1 MDLRIY
7 YQKIRKIEAAI
18 PEESVVIISG
28 NSGWRESRE
37 EKCSRGG
44 RPHDRGRPGGTGYG
58 GGGGISKWRKRRA
71 GRRRKQRPISLR
83 LRFARCAG
91 RKGKCSHMAL
101 LTDGNPNTTE
111 ELRVYESSIL
121 DVAHVEAIDLDSKMT
136 LATEEISED
145 VLDILIDQS
154 RNLIPFTDQ
163 RRHMGVSDVVV
174 TRQLKRWHALHSLEL
189 LYRDAFNNQLND
201 RYRAKWIEYQELSRN
216 ARYQRCGSESE
227 SSPCRS
233 RKQSPRN
240 FRWLP
245 ARHCRQRITPRL
257 PGFLR
262 RGRRAPQADVTALT
276 TPDGS
281 VMVVTAVDPPP
292 NAVAFNVYAGL
303 TADSLTLQNATP
315 VPGSQSFTM
324 APGDPVPGRAPGIG
338 QEPDQYIVGG
348 SMLRRG

>member
-1 MDLRIY
+1 
-7 YQKIRKIEAAI
+7 
-18 PEESVVIISG
+18 
-28 NSGWRESRE
+28 
-37 EKCSRGG
+37 
-44 RPHDRGRPGGTGYG
+44 
-58 GGGGISKWRKRRA
+58 
-71 GRRRKQRPISLR
+71 
-83 LRFARCAG
+83 
-91 RKGKCSHMAL
+91 MAL

-216 ARYQRCGSESE
+216 ARYHTVRFGIGIVAMPIPKAEPPELSVAASTTLSATYYAEVAWV
-227 SSPCRS
+227 SSAG
-233 RKQSPRN
+233 QE
-240 FRWLP
+240 
-245 ARHCRQRITPRL
+245 
-257 PGFLR
+257 G
-262 RGRRAPQADVTALT
+262 APSSVTALT